1 MNKTGIEWTDYD
13 ETHVVPVP
21 NGTTNIF
28 ILVSGLLNLISQ
40 VTQDHMVPVPDG
52 TSQKYELRIRKVL
65 YILKSNLYNKVNI
78 LKYKKYLQSKYYTLF
93 LLNFLLFSLTHI
105 LVKISQNIQNYTK
118 VSMVP
123 FGTGTI
129 WSCYV
134 GVFKL

>member
-1 MNKTGIEWTDYD
+1 MMKLISQVYRD
-13 ETHVVPVP
+13 HMVPVP

>member
-1 MNKTGIEWTDYD
+1 MMKLISQVYRD
-13 ETHVVPVP
+13 HMVPVP
-21 NGTTNIF
+21 NGTNNIF
-28 ILVSGLLNLISQ
+28 IQLFNFLNLISQ
-40 VTQDHMVPVPDG
+40 VYRDHMVPVPNG
-52 TSQKYELRIRKVL
+52 TMKYGLRLGKIL
-65 YILKSNLYNKVNI
+65 YSSKFNLYNKVNI